1 MAINT
6 YYRDELS
13 YLREMGALFAK
24 ANPRLARHLGRDST
38 DPDVERLLEGM
49 AFMVGRLRQ
58 RLDAEMPEL
67 ALSLLQLVWPH
78 YLRPVPPITVLG
90 FRFAEGASGTSIEVP
105 RGTRVQSRP
114 IDGDAVPFSTS
125 YDTTVLPFEMTAAEL
140 DNRKNSS
147 RLTLTIR
154 RVAGSGLQPLAVAP
168 LTLFLNSVKDVAM
181 ARQLYLFL
189 LERRRTVT
197 VSTPGR
203 QPEAIDLRI
212 EPMGF
217 LPSEAVLPYPEGSF
231 DGFRVMQEYFSC
243 PEKFMF
249 LRIRGLEAL
258 SERAADSFSLSFEL
272 GQPFPDTSRIGAEVF
287 VLNATPAVNLLE
299 TEGRAL
305 TVSHERSEYPVRP
318 VGDAGHF
325 SVHTVESVEGWVQGS
340 GRRVAYEP
348 FESFR
353 HDVQEDGVRKLY
365 FRTQVR
371 PALLGNGIDHHLSF
385 VTRLGKVGLP
395 ETETISMK
403 LMCSNGALATRLG
416 VGSIDQPTSTTPAKL
431 AFENITPVLAEV
443 PPPIDDDVLWTLIAN
458 LARNFSSMIDVEALR
473 TVVGAYD
480 FRARTDRQAALQR
493 DTLLQSFKTFER
505 RGVDV
510 ITHGRPVRG
519 FELAL
524 SVSEGMMGGEGEMYL
539 FGTILDRFLKS
550 YSSINSLHRF
560 SMIGLDT
567 NIVFRWAAKW
577 GEAATL

>member
-1 MAINT
+1 MAINN

-24 ANPRLARHLGRDST
+24 ANPRLARHLGRDSS
-38 DPDVERLLEGM
+38 DPDVERLLEGV

-78 YLRPVPPITVLG
+78 YLRPVPPITTIG
-90 FRFAEGASGTSIEVP
+90 FRFAEGAAGTSIDVP
-105 RGTRVQSRP
+105 RGAKVQSRP
-114 IDGDAVPFSTS
+114 VEGDAVPFITC
-125 YDTTVLPFEMTAAEL
+125 YDTTVLPFEVSAAAL

-147 RLTLTIR
+147 RLALTIR
-154 RVAGSGLQPLAVAP
+154 RIAGSGLQPLAAAP
-168 LTLFLNSVKDVAM
+168 LTLFLNSVKDTAM

-189 LERRRTVT
+189 LERRRSVQF
-197 VSTPGR
+197 STPGGQAETVDIR
-203 QPEAIDLRI
+203 V

-217 LPSEAVLPYPEGSF
+217 APSEAVLPYPEGSF
-231 DGFRVMQEYFSC
+231 DGFRIMQEYFSC

-249 LRIRGLEAL
+249 LRIGGLEAF
-258 SERAADSFSLSFEL
+258 ADRMTDTFTLSFEL
-272 GQPFPDTSRIGAEVF
+272 SQPFPDTSRLAPEIF

-325 SVHTVESVEGWVQGS
+325 SIHTVESVEGWVQGS
-340 GRRVAYEP
+340 GRRIAYEP

-353 HDVQEDGVRKLY
+353 HDLHEDGARKLY
-365 FRTQVR
+365 YRTQVR
-371 PALLGNGIDHHLSF
+371 PALLGNGIDHNLSF

-395 ETETISMK
+395 ETETVSMK
-403 LMCSNGALATRLG
+403 LICSNGALAARLG
-416 VGSIDQPTSTTPAKL
+416 VGSVDQPTSTTPAKL
-431 AFENITPVLAEV
+431 TFSNVTPVLAEV

-493 DTLLQSFKTFER
+493 DTLLQSFKAFER

-510 ITHGRPVRG
+510 ITRGRPVRG

-524 SVSEGMMGGEGEMYL
+524 SVSETMMGGEGEMYL

-550 YSSINSLHRF
+550 YSGINSLHRF
-560 SMIGLDT
+560 SMTGVDS
-567 NIVFRWAAKW
+567 NVAFRWAAKW